1 MMPSLQSLIGL
12 VALPLVALA
21 LSENRRQA
29 FSWRVI
35 FGGIALQML
44 LAVLLLKVP
53 QTRFLFVWLNDVFL
67 VLNTA
72 TKAGTSVV
80 FGYLGGGEVPF
91 QTTGTGSSFVL
102 AFQAL
107 PIVLIMSALSAVL
120 FHWGVLQVVVAAFS
134 AVLRRTFG
142 IGGAV
147 GVSTAANIFVG
158 MVEAPLLVRPY
169 LAQLTRSELFI
180 VMTAGM
186 ATIAGTVLVLYAGL
200 IGTSIDGAVGH
211 LVVAS
216 VISAPAAIMI
226 ALIMVPPGEADDAT
240 SAQDAARVEAD
251 PAHSTMDAI
260 ARGTANGLTL
270 FLNIIAMLI
279 VFIALVSLVDQIL
292 GLLPDV
298 QGAPITLSR
307 ILGLAFAPLTWV
319 IGIPW
324 EQAQTAGGLL
334 GIKTVLNEFLAFAEL
349 AKLPPEALDNRSR
362 LIMAYALCG
371 FANFGSLAIML
382 GGLMTMVPERREEL
396 SELGLRTIV
405 SGTLATLMTG
415 AVVGVLTPA

>member
-1 MMPSLQSLIGL
+1 MALSLQSLIGL
-12 VALPLVALA
+12 IALPLIAWA
-21 LSENRRQA
+21 LSENRRRA
-29 FSWRVI
+29 FSLRVLL
-35 FGGIALQML
+35 GGIALQL
-44 LAVLLLKVP
+44 ALAVLLLKVP
-53 QTRFLFVWLNDVFL
+53 VSQQMFVWMNEVFL
-67 VLNTA
+67 VLNSA
-72 TKAGTSVV
+72 TKAGTSIV

-91 QTTGTGSSFVL
+91 ATTGAGSTFVL

-107 PIVLIMSALSAVL
+107 PVVLLMSALSAVL
-120 FHWGVLQVVVAAFS
+120 FHWGVLQVVVSAFS
-134 AVLRRTFG
+134 AMLRRTFG

-169 LAQLTRSELFI
+169 LAKLSRSELFV

-200 IGTSIDGAVGH
+200 IGQTLEGALGH

-226 ALIMVPPGEADDAT
+226 ALIMVPPDPGDTRTTMAEDEKIDI
-240 SAQDAARVEAD
+240 D

-260 ARGTANGLTL
+260 TRGTANGLAL
-270 FLNIIAMLI
+270 LLNILAMLI
-279 VFIALVSLVDQIL
+279 VFIALVSLVDQML
-292 GLLPDV
+292 GLLPAV
-298 QGAPITLSR
+298 QGEPITLSR
-307 ILGLAFAPLTWV
+307 ILGLVFAPLTWL

-324 EQAQTAGGLL
+324 EQAQAAGSLIGT
-334 GIKTVLNEFLAFAEL
+334 KTVLNEFLAFVEL
-349 AKLPPEALDNRSR
+349 SKLPPEALDQRSR
-362 LIMAYALCG
+362 LIMTYVLCG

-382 GGLMTMVPERREEL
+382 GGLMAMVPERRTEL

-405 SGTLATLMTG
+405 SGTLATMMTG